1 MTRYAI
7 LAGLTRLDPDA
18 YDGWDGH
25 CPGCDRDVYR
35 MGRLLHDRG
44 FDGIEVLVNSAA
56 TIQGVKE
63 AFVRA
68 AKTLGDDDLLTLYVS
83 GHGGQVRDLDGDEED
98 GHDETVC
105 LYNGEADD
113 DQIGKY
119 LRTLGKGVRVWWI
132 SDTCNSG
139 TNYRGMRRRKRSTP
153 VRVAATKPDGFR
165 GSLLHFG
172 GCFDGKSSW
181 GDWDGGFFTNA
192 ILDAVARARKPIN
205 YLDLWQRASE
215 RIDSRQ
221 RPSIGQFGGPAFS
234 DREVFT

>member
-68 AKTLGDDDLLTLYVS
+68 AKTLTDGDLLTLYVS
-83 GHGGQVRDLDGDEED
+83 GHGGQVDDIDGDEDD
-98 GHDETVC
+98 GKDETLA
-105 LYNGEADD
+105 LYDGEAEDD
-113 DQIGKY
+113 RIADY
-119 LRTLGKGVRVWWI
+119 LRTIPKGVRVLFLTD
-132 SDTCNSG
+132 SCNSG

-153 VRVAATKPDGFR
+153 VKLASKSDGFK
-165 GSLLHFG
+165 GSLLHYG
-172 GCFDGKSSW
+172 GCSDGRYSY
-181 GDWDGGFFTNA
+181 GDWDGGKFTNA
-192 ILDAVARARKPIN
+192 MLDTIAKARKPLN
-205 YLDLWQRASE
+205 YIDLFQRTSE
-215 RIDSRQ
+215 RMPSYQ
-221 RPSIGQFGGPAFS
+221 QPSIGQWGGPAFS